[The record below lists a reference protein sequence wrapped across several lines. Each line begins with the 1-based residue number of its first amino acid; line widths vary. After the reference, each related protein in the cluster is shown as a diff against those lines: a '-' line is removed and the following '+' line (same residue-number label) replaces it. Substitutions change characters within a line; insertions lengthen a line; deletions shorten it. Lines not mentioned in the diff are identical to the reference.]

1 MPPISAIK
9 VYKQLNFPNFINFL
23 KGEMWL
29 NILESRQHLALLIYT
44 EAYHL
49 KTPPQD
55 KHEPAL
61 GWFYSLTRHNNLCIL
76 TNLQ

>member
-1 MPPISAIK
+1 MS
-9 VYKQLNFPNFINFL
+9 
-23 KGEMWL
+23 L
-29 NILESRQHLALLIYT
+29 NILEMWQPLALLIYT

-61 GWFYSLTRHNNLCIL
+61 GWFYFLTRHNNLCIL
-76 TNLQ
+76 PNLQ